1 VKRLKCSTQEE
12 WFVNRRLIEKCNV
25 LACKNN
31 KIIKKHG
38 ENMKKEISVEGYDG
52 YCGTSY
58 AAKLLRVSVGTV
70 QNLVETNSLRAWKT
84 QGGHRRISLQSI
96 QEYQVAHHLDTTSW
110 QTGDVNLRVLVVE
123 DDENSRLM
131 YQAYFDRWLLPLDVV
146 MYASAMEALLD
157 MPAMQPQVL
166 LTDLKMPNMDG
177 FQFIKTLR
185 EHKLFS
191 ALPII
196 AITGLDKDEIVHK
209 GGLPRDVQLLQKPID
224 MDWLRGF
231 FEALIAV
238 KNINVK
244 PRVEK

>member
-1 VKRLKCSTQEE
+1 
-12 WFVNRRLIEKCNV
+12 
-25 LACKNN
+25 
-31 KIIKKHG
+31 
-38 ENMKKEISVEGYDG
+38 MKKDDSIEGYDG

-70 QNLVETNSLRAWKT
+70 QNLVESNSLRAWKT

-96 QEYQVAHHLDTTSW
+96 HEYQIAHKLDSSSWHTS
-110 QTGDVNLRVLVVE
+110 DANLRVLVVE

-146 MYASAMEALLD
+146 MYASAIEALLD

-185 EHKLFS
+185 EHKLFLT
-191 ALPII
+191 LPII
-196 AITGLDKDEIVHK
+196 AITGLTKEQIDQK

-238 KNINVK
+238 KKINVQ
-244 PRVEK
+244 PRTEK

>member
-1 VKRLKCSTQEE
+1 MKHEL
-12 WFVNRRLIEKCNV
+12 VN
-25 LACKNN
+25 
-31 KIIKKHG
+31 
-38 ENMKKEISVEGYDG
+38 EGYDG

-70 QNLVETNSLRAWKT
+70 QNLVESNSLKAWKT

-96 QEYQVAHHLDTTSW
+96 QEYQRAHNLEPSLWNPSDA
-110 QTGDVNLRVLVVE
+110 NLRVLVVE
-123 DDENSRLM
+123 DDETTRLM

-166 LTDLKMPNMDG
+166 LTDLKMPSMDG

-185 EHKLFS
+185 EHKLFT

-196 AITGLDKDEIVHK
+196 AMTGLSPDQVAHK
-209 GGLPRDVQLLQKPID
+209 GGLPKDVQLLRKPID
-224 MDWLRGF
+224 MEWLRGF

-238 KNINVK
+238 KKIQVK
-244 PRVEK
+244 PKI